1 MDCDCQCV
9 ALTDLCVGVWI
20 PDVNVWILDAW
31 LIRTNGL
38 YITYPLHLS
47 PLAKGTRVFCEKAPK
62 VQVLETTEPL
72 SPEPASPFPFYQPPG
87 VLLIGFRGG
96 RRPPPQPATR
106 RDDKVSSRTRRNFIL
121 HENRTGPFLFGGST
135 RVMTALEPPGSD
147 DRKFL
152 VLLNPKSGP
161 GKARE
166 MFQQRVVPV
175 LAEAELAFDLYVT
188 KHANYARDFVRLKD
202 VYQWRGVVVVG
213 GDGIVFEVY
222 NGLLE
227 REDWQKALNEV
238 PVGVIPCGSGNGLAK
253 SISHSVDEPYD
264 QNPVLISSLNVIKC
278 RTVPMDLVRV
288 ETKTQIFKAIE
299 TLRDLIKISKSKI
312 LFSFLSVGWG
322 FLSDIDIESERLRVI
337 GGQRF
342 TLWSVA
348 RLIGLRTY
356 RGKLWFLPLAGYD
369 HALTS
374 NGVGK
379 LSAGQ
384 LKRSSS
390 HMVESGNKS
399 HQVFPESSFTPV
411 HGSLSYHDCIS
422 QNPHGF
428 EGEFQ
433 IQDSLTLETLGQ
445 GSDEGVYG
453 EAGDLTNNNPRQR
466 LDSYYSATSRR
477 STYFS
482 MTGSTYQSLVDS
494 ASQTKQT
501 SNGTIEPR
509 RANSNIQ
516 MYGPPSQL
524 TGLMQPVPDHWVCI
538 EGEFVMVHA
547 AYQSHLS
554 NDCFFAPN
562 SKLADGIIWLVVIR
576 AGISRGQLLQK
587 TPWQQRVI
595 EPCLLLMKMVP
606 TSTNRECHVVST
618 VNSWPLIQFL
628 LGLSSGSHLQCAQAE
643 MIPVTAFRLE
653 PAEGTTG
660 HMTVDGESVDY
671 GPLQAELM
679 PSLAHIMS
687 R

>member
-1 MDCDCQCV
+1 M
-9 ALTDLCVGVWI
+9 AGFYHSF
-20 PDVNVWILDAW
+20 N
-31 LIRTNGL
+31 
-38 YITYPLHLS
+38 PL
-47 PLAKGTRVFCEKAPK
+47 
-62 VQVLETTEPL
+62 
-72 SPEPASPFPFYQPPG
+72 
-87 VLLIGFRGG
+87 
-96 RRPPPQPATR
+96 
-106 RDDKVSSRTRRNFIL
+106 VS
-121 HENRTGPFLFGGST
+121 
-135 RVMTALEPPGSD
+135 EPPGSD

-278 RTVPMDLVRV
+278 RTAPMDLVRV
-288 ETKTQIFKAIE
+288 ETKTQ
-299 TLRDLIKISKSKI
+299 I

-369 HALTS
+369 HAPTS

-379 LSAGQ
+379 LSVGQ

-433 IQDSLTLETLGQ
+433 IQDSLTLETSGQ

-509 RANSNIQ
+509 RANSPIQ

-538 EGEFVMVHA
+538 KGEFVMVHA

-576 AGISRGQLLQK
+576 AGISRGQLL
-587 TPWQQRVI
+587 
-595 EPCLLLMKMVP
+595 
-606 TSTNRECHVVST
+606 
-618 VNSWPLIQFL
+618 QFL